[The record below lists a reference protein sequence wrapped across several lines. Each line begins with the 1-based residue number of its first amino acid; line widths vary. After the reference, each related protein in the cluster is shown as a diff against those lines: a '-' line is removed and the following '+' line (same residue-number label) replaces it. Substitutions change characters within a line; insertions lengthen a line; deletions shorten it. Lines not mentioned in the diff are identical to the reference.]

1 MHVSLCEYELTS
13 GCFVDPLQTTHA
25 VKNPFYNKSCILLDS
40 RCSGGPR
47 PPTDNNF
54 GVHRAR
60 RYQSKPSAKSKML
73 LVLGSNLTQTLI
85 QSDSDGS
92 RQIQA
97 AGFWG
102 HRDFEDA
109 LVVVSQKRFR

>member
-1 MHVSLCEYELTS
+1 MSSRQGVLLILFKPLMLSKIRFITKAVYFWTTAVAAVCDRRRITTS
-13 GCFVDPLQTTHA
+13 VYIERAATSQNLPLKT
-25 VKNPFYNKSCILLDS
+25 KKS
-40 RCSGGPR
+40 
-47 PPTDNNF
+47 
-54 GVHRAR
+54 
-60 RYQSKPSAKSKML
+60 KSKML

>member
-1 MHVSLCEYELTS
+1 MSSRQGVLLIL
-13 GCFVDPLQTTHA
+13 FKPLMLSKIRFITKA
-25 VKNPFYNKSCILLDS
+25 VYFWTPA
-40 RCSGGPR
+40 GGGLR

-60 RYQSKPSAKSKML
+60 RYKSKPSAKSKML

-85 QSDSDGS
+85 QSDSNGS